1 MKNKLIYTLIL
12 GIFVTS
18 FAACTKDFEAI
29 NTNPNNPTEAPLP
42 TLLAFSLRDHAA
54 EFYNTWGDMNEPST
68 YAGHLAKH
76 SYIDEA
82 RYSFRPNVVENMWTF
97 ASRQLKNLDVAI
109 KRAEAEGSTNMQ
121 AAALTTQSMIWIVA
135 TDRWRDLP
143 FVDALQGD
151 AGVISPTF
159 TRQEDIYPVL
169 LERLKT
175 AAAMFDVNGDNLGG
189 GDLLFN
195 NDILKW
201 KKFANS
207 LRLRAAIRISDVNP
221 ALARQHIEEIAGNPT
236 AYPVMETNADNALII
251 WPGTPPYE
259 EPWRADEAAR
269 DDYSVADY
277 MINTL
282 KDLEDPRLPVYARPG
297 SNGEFTGA
305 PVGPKDDQISGD
317 KSIYSRI
324 GTRFRSNAAG
334 FSPFMRASEIKFILA
349 EAAAKGFNAGVTAES
364 AYNDGVTLSL
374 QENGIQDAAISAY
387 LSGDGAYDGL
397 ESIHLQKWISLF
409 KNGQEAWAESRR
421 TDVPVMTAATG
432 SPYPGHNRP
441 PFRYPYP
448 TSETQLN
455 ETNSAEFVAEVEDN
469 FWGKQMWWDTRANVN

>member
-1 MKNKLIYTLIL
+1 M
-12 GIFVTS
+12 TS
-18 FAACTKDFEAI
+18 FSACTKDFEAI

-42 TLLAFSLRDHAA
+42 TLLAFALRDHAS

-68 YAGHLAKH
+68 YTGHLAKH

-82 RYSFRPNVVENMWTF
+82 RYNFRPNVVENMWTYT
-97 ASRQLKNLDVAI
+97 SRQLKNLDVAMT
-109 KRAEAEGSTNMQ
+109 RAEAEGSTNMQ
-121 AAALTTQSMIWIVA
+121 AAALTVQSMIWMVA

-143 FVDALQGD
+143 FNDALQGD
-151 AGVISPTF
+151 QGVISPTY
-159 TRQEDIYPVL
+159 TKQEDIYPVL
-169 LERLKT
+169 LERLKV
-175 AAAMFDVNGDNLGG
+175 AATMFDVNGDNLGG
-189 GDLLFN
+189 GDLLFD
-195 NDILKW
+195 NDIVKW
-201 KKFANS
+201 EKFANS
-207 LRLRAAIRISDVNP
+207 LRLRAAIRISDVDP
-221 ALARQHIEEIAGNPT
+221 TLARQHIEEIMGNPGT
-236 AYPVMETNADNALII
+236 YPIMETNADNAFIT
-251 WPGTPPYE
+251 WPGSAPYQ
-259 EPWRADEAAR
+259 EPWQLDEEAR

-282 KDLEDPRLPVYARPG
+282 KDLDDPRLPVYARPG
-297 SNGEFTGA
+297 SNGQFTGA
-305 PVGPKDDQISGD
+305 PVGPKDEEIAGVD
-317 KSIYSRI
+317 KSTYSRI
-324 GTRFRSNAAG
+324 GARFRSNPAG

-349 EAAAKGFNAGVTAES
+349 EAAAKGFNVGVTAAN
-364 AYNDGVTLSL
+364 AYNAGVTLSL

-387 LSGDGAYDGL
+387 LSGAGAYDGL

-455 ETNSAEFVAEVEDN
+455 QANSAEFVAEVEDN
-469 FWGKQMWWDTRANVN
+469 FWGKQMWWDTRTNVN